1 MNWITLI
8 AAILIIF
15 LIVDGLRRARN
26 SRNGKIRIS
35 PNMKKR
41 LKNSTADTG
50 DDAEHLSE
58 LPNGGARVV
67 SHFPNQPSS
76 KQSHRNRRSAQAS
89 LNLDEPVPILMEEV
103 SDARQ
108 ERIEPVF
115 SQQPASH
122 YENEAHD
129 FKESDYLDDE
139 SDPLM
144 DKDSDTDEY
153 ERDYA
158 KEYSDDD
165 AEDSLEEENYSE
177 DNYSKESYSEDS
189 YSEDD
194 YDEDDYLDDE
204 LEDDEYEDDEPLAAE
219 PITKAAT
226 PPQEPEEVLV
236 INVMAPANEMLNGGV
251 LLDALLQ
258 CGMRYGDM
266 DIFHRYSDIKGEGA
280 LLFSMANMVKPGTF
294 DLDTMD
300 EFETPGICL
309 FMTLPLNADSMQ
321 SFELM
326 VNTASTLAQK
336 LGGEL
341 KDEQRSVMTKQTI
354 EHCRQRI
361 LDFERR
367 RLFQRKR

>member
-35 PNMKKR
+35 PSMKKR
-41 LKNSTADTG
+41 LKNSSLDDDDNVDT
-50 DDAEHLSE
+50 LSE

-67 SHFPNQPSS
+67 SSASGQNASRFSRNQQ
-76 KQSHRNRRSAQAS
+76 KQAS

-103 SDARQ
+103 ADAPK

-129 FKESDYLDDE
+129 FKESDYLDEDDQ
-139 SDPLM
+139 DPLM
-144 DKDSDTDEY
+144 MKADADDEY
-153 ERDYA
+153 DRDYSA
-158 KEYSDDD
+158 EYPDDD
-165 AEDSLEEENYSE
+165 DVSKDDRYYDEDRL
-177 DNYSKESYSEDS
+177 
-189 YSEDD
+189 EDD
-194 YDEDDYLDDE
+194 YNEDDYLDD
-204 LEDDEYEDDEPLAAE
+204 DHHSDEYEDEHVNAGASNKSTH
-219 PITKAAT
+219 I
-226 PPQEPEEVLV
+226 QEPEEVLV
-236 INVMAPANEMLNGGV
+236 INVMASAGQMFNGAD

-266 DIFHRYSDIKGEGA
+266 DIFHRYSDIKGDGA

-294 DLDTMD
+294 DLDAMD
-300 EFETPGICL
+300 EFETPGVCL

-326 VNTASTLAQK
+326 VDTASTLAEK

>member
-41 LKNSTADTG
+41 LKNSTADTE

-76 KQSHRNRRSAQAS
+76 KQSNRNRRSAQAS

-139 SDPLM
+139 TDPLM
-144 DKDSDTDEY
+144 DKEGDADEY

-158 KEYSDDD
+158 KEYPDDD
-165 AEDSLEEENYSE
+165 VEDSFEEAGYLE
-177 DNYSKESYSEDS
+177 DN

-204 LEDDEYEDDEPLAAE
+204 LEDDEYDEPLAASE
-219 PITKAAT
+219 TVNKTAT
-226 PPQEPEEVLV
+226 PLQEPEEVLV
-236 INVMAPANEMLNGGV
+236 INVMAPADEMLNGGV

-300 EFETPGICL
+300 EFETPGVCL